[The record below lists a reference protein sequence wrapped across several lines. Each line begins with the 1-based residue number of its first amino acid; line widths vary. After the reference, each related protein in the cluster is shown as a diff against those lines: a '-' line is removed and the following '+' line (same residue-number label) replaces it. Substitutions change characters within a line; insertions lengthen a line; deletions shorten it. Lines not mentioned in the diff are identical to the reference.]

1 MSDPDDLRA
10 DIEQH
15 EMAERI
21 LLNLLRLTLE
31 NPEVMDRATV
41 AGMLEMAAEE
51 RERQGD
57 FRASVLLDEW
67 AETVEAPDGT
77 GDGDG

>member
-1 MSDPDDLRA
+1 MTDTTPTPE

-15 EMAERI
+15 EIAEGI
-21 LLNLLRLTLE
+21 LLGLLTTLLDYPGSFDRLG
-31 NPEVMDRATV
+31 AAV
-41 AGMLEMAAEE
+41 AIRLAAEE

-67 AETVEAPDGT
+67 AETVLPDS
-77 GDGDG
+77 